1 MNHRVRRFALLSL
14 VAVTPVAG
22 WAYYRETSPGREMTA
37 AATEFVQ
44 LLDDEQR
51 KTALLSYEDDARLR
65 VDWHFIPM
73 EHRKGL
79 QIKHMTPEQR
89 QAALALLKSALS
101 QVGYDKAVKIMEI
114 EKLLDELERARGGG
128 RNVRDPERYYY
139 TLFGPEF
146 DGRWGLSIEGHHLS
160 LNFVIESGT
169 VIASTPQFFAA
180 NPATVKTENRSGIP
194 VGRRILADEEQLAF
208 DLINELDEEQRKTAV
223 IAEEAPREI
232 RAAGEAQPPTDPPA
246 GIPAAQLSSD
256 QQQRLRRLIEAY
268 VNLMPAEIARERM
281 TAIDAAGFDGVHFA
295 WAGAREPGVGH
306 YYRVQGETFLIEFV
320 NTQPDSAGNPANHI
334 HCVWRDMRGDF
345 AIPVE

>member
-1 MNHRVRRFALLSL
+1 MALLSL

-22 WAYYRETSPGREMTA
+22 WAYYREASPGREMTEA
-37 AATEFVQ
+37 AASFVK

-51 KTALLSYEDDARLR
+51 KTALLSYDDDARQR

-89 QAALALLKSALS
+89 QAAQALLKTALS
-101 QVGYDKAVKIMEI
+101 QVGYDKAAKIMEV

-128 RNVRDPERYYY
+128 RFARDPERYYF
-139 TLFGPEF
+139 TLFGPEL
-146 DGRWGLSIEGHHLS
+146 DGRWGLSVEGHHLS
-160 LNFVIESGT
+160 LNFVVEGGK
-169 VIASTPQFFAA
+169 VISTTPQFFGA

-208 DLINELDEEQRKTAV
+208 DLINGLNDTQRKTAL

-232 RAAGEAQPPTDPPA
+232 RAAGEPQPPTDPPA

-256 QQQRLRRLIEAY
+256 QQQLLLRLLETYAQA
-268 VNLMPAEIARERM
+268 VPAEIAEQRM
-281 TAIDAAGFDGVHFA
+281 AAIDQAGFDGVHFA

-334 HCVWRDMRGDF
+334 HCVWRDMHGDF
-345 AIPVE
+345 AIPIE